1 VGGRLTDGDS
11 YAGGSLRVMGTSFGT
26 GHGAGVA
33 AAVYAQSQDSD
44 YNISVQKELVRQN
57 AHLKLGQDA

>member
-33 AAVYAQSQDSD
+33 AAVYAQSQKSD
-44 YNISVQKELVRQN
+44 YISVQRELVRQS